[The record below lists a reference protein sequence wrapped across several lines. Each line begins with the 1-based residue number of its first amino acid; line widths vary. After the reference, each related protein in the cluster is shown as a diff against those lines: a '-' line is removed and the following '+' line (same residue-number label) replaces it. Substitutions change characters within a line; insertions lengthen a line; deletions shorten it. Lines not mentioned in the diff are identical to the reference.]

1 MPLFEAV
8 VVVTWRG
15 RSFDTWIMRWFGLV
29 ACSPLYQTT
38 VGLGAWSKHATMC
51 QVEVNDV
58 QQDLEDDND
67 DDDDDDVSLCHE
79 MS

>member
-38 VGLGAWSKHATMC
+38 VGLGAFSKHATMC
-51 QVEVNDV
+51 EVEAHDV
-58 QQDLEDDND
+58 QQDLDDD
-67 DDDDDDVSLCHE
+67 ADDDDDVSLCHE